1 MRVAVFIDWM
11 NIYKAART
19 AFGLEQESGVRGQID
34 PLQAARVMAAANKR
48 GKTAELVRVEV
59 HRGQPLP
66 NQDSVGHRAVTLQAQ
81 AWKALD
87 PAIVEPQLR
96 PLRLNP
102 DSQRLEEKGVDVA
115 LAACAVEW
123 ATIEEVDHVI
133 IFSHDTDLSSVVE
146 VIARLK
152 GPKAV
157 ETASWVSED
166 YRRRIPPIPGV
177 TNHSLREKLFLAIE
191 DSTNYGRQ
199 ARRRRP

>member
-11 NIYKAART
+11 NVYKAART

-81 AWKALD
+81 AWKTLD